1 MEVADGTLRQFG
13 MATIAMQAKEDAVR
27 TGIGPSPLA
36 CAALT
41 ARHQGVRHDTV
52 ADAPP
57 RGIDIR
63 ANRLNHP
70 GKLVPHD
77 QRRLPART
85 LGHHAFEFGPADA
98 SPCDA
103 DQDLIAFRCARY
115 GNRHLLH
122 DPRCRQHHRLH
133 RAHRQL
139 SCLIA
144 NRAIQIRR
152 DRSPRCMHRKRTVS
166 SHTPPVDQPRTE
178 LSALPRPT
186 PVPER

>member
-13 MATIAMQAKEDAVR
+13 MATIAMQAKQDAVR
-27 TGIGPSPLA
+27 TGVGPSSLA

-85 LGHHAFEFGPADA
+85 LGHHALEFRPADA

-103 DQDLIAFRCARY
+103 DQDLIAQRCARC
-115 GNRHLLH
+115 GNRYLLH

-139 SCLIA
+139 SCLLA
-144 NRAIQIRR
+144 NRAIQVGR
-152 DRSPRCMHRKRTVS
+152 DRSPRWMHRKRTVS
-166 SHTPPVDQPRTE
+166 RRTTPADQLRKE
-178 LSALPRPT
+178 LHALRRPI
-186 PVPER
+186 PVPEQ